1 MTSAERLNEV
11 TQQQIDEGANM
22 TELALS
28 LSAAEERATE
38 LEMRLQEAES
48 ETELWRGEANLH
60 KDQVATSEFHHEEL
74 LSELQVAHEQLEQE
88 RSTVTKL
95 RTQVARVT
103 VEMKQIEVERDRA
116 KEEAEAAHSVTSIAR
131 READT
136 VKAELTSSS
145 NAIASLRETHAA
157 AQEELRTAH
166 AAAIASES
174 MSRAAA
180 ERAAD
185 EAKLQAK
192 LLEGELET
200 AQLLAQTW
208 KGRTERLV
216 VRAKAAA
223 ATGASDKLPNDLGN
237 IDGDDSAADSSSNK
251 EDSGKLSSTE
261 QLKELARQ
269 QLAQLSSLELELSLA
284 EESVL
289 HSEQQRKTE
298 RETFE
303 VSTAIHLY
311 TTRLGDG
318 FLDGHARLLQFLTLY
333 VATLVLILEV

>member
-1 MTSAERLNEV
+1 
-11 TQQQIDEGANM
+11 M

-48 ETELWRGEANLH
+48 ETEVWRGEANLH
-60 KDQVATSEFHHEEL
+60 KEQVATSELHHEEL
-74 LSELQVAHEQLEQE
+74 LGELQVAHEQLEQE

-95 RTQVARVT
+95 RTQVARAA
-103 VEMKQIEVERDRA
+103 VEIKQVEAERDSA
-116 KEEAEAAHSVTSIAR
+116 NEEAEAARSVTSIAR

-145 NAIASLRETHAA
+145 NAIASLCETHDA

-166 AAAIASES
+166 AAAIVSES

-180 ERAAD
+180 ERATG
-185 EAKLQAK
+185 EAKLQAQ

-216 VRAKAAA
+216 ARAKAIAA
-223 ATGASDKLPNDLGN
+223 AGASDKLPDDLDN
-237 IDGDDSAADSSSNK
+237 MDGDGSVANSSSNN
-251 EDSGKLSSTE
+251 EDSDKLSSTE

-289 HSEQQRKTE
+289 HSEEQRKAE
-298 RETFE
+298 REKFE
-303 VSTAIHLY
+303 VSAVVVCLY
-311 TTRLGDG
+311 DAQSGNG
-318 FLDGHARLLQFLTLY
+318 FLDDHAYLLLSLTLY
-333 VATLVLILEV
+333 VATLVLILEVRFTSHQRNGR

>member
-1 MTSAERLNEV
+1 M
-11 TQQQIDEGANM
+11 
-22 TELALS
+22 
-28 LSAAEERATE
+28 
-38 LEMRLQEAES
+38 
-48 ETELWRGEANLH
+48 WRGEANLH
-60 KDQVATSEFHHEEL
+60 KDQVATSEFHHEEPL
-74 LSELQVAHEQLEQE
+74 GELQVAHEQLEQE

-116 KEEAEAAHSVTSIAR
+116 KREAEAAHSVTSIAR

-136 VKAELTSSS
+136 VKAELKAHRTQLRHCARHTTQHKR
-145 NAIASLRETHAA
+145 NYARHMQLQLPARACLELQRAGCRRGKIA
-157 AQEELRTAH
+157 
-166 AAAIASES
+166 
-174 MSRAAA
+174 
-180 ERAAD
+180 
-185 EAKLQAK
+185 AK

-216 VRAKAAA
+216 VRAKAVAA
-223 ATGASDKLPNDLGN
+223 AGASDKLPNDLGN

-269 QLAQLSSLELELSLA
+269 QLAQLSSLELELA

-289 HSEQQRKTE
+289 HSEQQRKAE

-303 VSTAIHLY
+303 VSTASHLY